1 MRLTVS
7 LLMLRQLGIGKHLL
21 PLVPIGFFETEVL
34 NPASL
39 HYQPIRLR
47 FLFSLLQN
55 SSDEVAET
63 MRFHWFILTYGN
75 LRKIMLSLDGPAG
88 VLGDRY

>member
-1 MRLTVS
+1 
-7 LLMLRQLGIGKHLL
+7 MLRQLGTGKCLL

-55 SSDEVAET
+55 SSDEGAET
-63 MRFHWFILTYGN
+63 MRF
-75 LRKIMLSLDGPAG
+75 SLVHTD
-88 VLGDRY
+88 VW